1 MSNHSYYV
9 GANVNPD
16 TNSFRNWM
24 EKTNRMIYDLSTGVV
39 MLAANSTGETTS
51 GNGYVGGRFG
61 ADTLIAGTALRGGTV
76 ATPNTLNIS
85 SDVNIANTLVVANG
99 ITGDLTGTANNAANL
114 GGQPAS
120 YYANASNLSS
130 GTVPNAR
137 LPSANTTQQGIVQI
151 VDSVSNTSITHAASA
166 NSVKQA
172 YDAVT
177 SAAAAAYA
185 NAVAVAANASNLA
198 NGTVPTARLPSANT
212 TQAGITQLADSYANT
227 SQTNP
232 PTAKALND
240 LYVLYS
246 SSAIPPENLPAAN
259 TTSAGIVMLVAG
271 TANTSNTHAATPFA
285 VKTAYD
291 AAIAANTLAANAHT
305 AAANAS
311 YLANGTVPN
320 ARLNSSNTSQA
331 GIVQLSDS
339 VASTSIAL
347 AATAN
352 AAKTAYDAAIAA
364 NTLAANA
371 HTAAANATYISNG
384 TLAGARMAS
393 ANSTVQGAV
402 IVLDSVVNT
411 SITVAASANSA
422 KRAYD
427 TAISANTL
435 AANAHTAAANGSYIT
450 NGTVAGARMASAN
463 TTVQGAVVLIDSVSN
478 TSITGVPTA
487 NNVKTAYDAAITAN
501 TNAANA
507 SFLANGTVPTARLAT
522 TLQNL
527 INSTGISGTVTVS
540 TSDPS
545 GGANNDIWLKRSA

>member
-1 MSNHSYYV
+1 
-9 GANVNPD
+9 
-16 TNSFRNWM
+16 M
-24 EKTNRMIYDLSTGVV
+24 EKTNRLIYDMSTGVV
-39 MLAANSTGETTS
+39 MLAANSTGEQTS
-51 GNGYVGGRFG
+51 GNGFVNGNFG
-61 ADTLIAGTALRGGTV
+61 ATVLIAGTALRGGNVSTS
-76 ATPNTLNIS
+76 NTLNIS
-85 SDVNIANTLVVANG
+85 SSVNIANTLVVANG
-99 ITGDLTGTANNAANL
+99 ITGDLTGTANNASNL
-114 GGQPAS
+114 NGQPAS

-130 GTVPNAR
+130 GQVPNAR
-137 LPSANTTQQGIVQI
+137 LPAANTTQQGIVQI
-151 VDSVSNTSITHAASA
+151 VDSVSNTSIEHAASA

-177 SAAAAAYA
+177 AAAAAAYT
-185 NAVAVAANASNLA
+185 NAVAFSANASNLG
-198 NGTVPTARLPSANT
+198 NGTVPTARLPVANT
-212 TQAGITQLADSYANT
+212 TVQGITQLADSYANN

-246 SSAIPPENLPAAN
+246 SSAIPPENLPDAN
-259 TTSAGIVMLVAG
+259 TTAQGIVQLVDSV
-271 TANTSNTHAATPFA
+271 ANTSVVLAPTANAL
-285 VKTAYD
+285 KTAYD

-402 IVLDSVVNT
+402 IVLDSVTNT
-411 SITVAASANSA
+411 SILIAASANSA

-435 AANAHTAAANGSYIT
+435 AANAHTAAANGTYIT
-450 NGTVAGARMASAN
+450 NGTVAGARLASAN

-478 TSITGVPTA
+478 TSITGVPVA

-545 GGANNDIWLKRSA
+545 GGANNDVWLKRSA